1 MIESKYIEIKEIEC
15 NDDYLY
21 IIGDKKYISPIINGS
36 VSFKIY
42 DINMNEK
49 YLSNIN
55 IKDRIKIYYKNN
67 IIKKI
72 IIQNKYEIIS
82 KDSNTSYIGHNLYI

>member
-82 KDSNTSYIGHNLYI
+82 EDSDTSDIGDYLYI